1 MTRSHTRGEAGTPS
15 GVLVSFGVSR
25 EKFPAE
31 IQNVSGFSIK
41 LWMKRG
47 VSAGARA
54 LVEVSPGF
62 QQGGTVLYCK
72 ADETAGFMVVIEFDR
87 DSGRQARNEIRT
99 EYSQPATVSE
109 VGSPNSSVH
118 SATTVDLSRTG
129 IGLRMGDSLPVGAL
143 VRIVLHDSILFGE
156 VRYCREEGRKQFRVG
171 ILVERRMLHSDDPAG
186 SSARGHSAARS
197 ASSWILL
204 RFRALIRKMR
214 RHHD

>member
-1 MTRSHTRGEAGTPS
+1 MIRSHTKGEAGTPS
-15 GVLVSFGVSR
+15 EVLVSFGVSR

-31 IQNVSGFSIK
+31 IRNVSGFSIK

-72 ADETAGFMVVIEFDR
+72 ADETAGFNIVIEFDR
-87 DSGRQARNEIRT
+87 DPARPARNEIRT
-99 EYSQPATVSE
+99 AYSQPATVSE
-109 VGSPNSSVH
+109 LGSRRSSVH

-129 IGLRMGDSLPVGAL
+129 IGLRMADSISVGSL
-143 VRIVLHDSILFGE
+143 VRIALPDSILFGE

-171 ILVERRMLHSDDPAG
+171 ILVERKISHSDDPVAG
-186 SSARGHSAARS
+186 GEREYSTVRR
-197 ASSWILL
+197 ASTRILL
-204 RFRALIRKMR
+204 RFRALIRKLR
-214 RHHD
+214 S